1 MNPAG
6 VGVAGKNEANGNFGY
21 LGSNNA
27 GVYGESSTYGV
38 YGKHR
43 STGNFGILGTQYN
56 GLYAESSGGTA
67 VHGVSSTGWAI
78 LGTSPSGTAIRGES
92 SSGWAGYFQG
102 KVEITGPL
110 IKPSGSFKIDHP
122 LDPEGKYLY
131 HSFVESPDMKNV
143 YDGVVTLDENG
154 EAWVELPE
162 WFEAL
167 NRDFRYQL
175 TALGQP
181 GPNLYIAEKIQH
193 NRFKIAGGKPGME
206 VSWQVTGIR
215 QDPWAEA
222 HRIPVE
228 EVKPPQEQGTY
239 LHPELY
245 GQPEE
250 KSVDWKHLQGIRQHK
265 PVPVSAKQEKP

>member
-1 MNPAG
+1 
-6 VGVAGKNEANGNFGY
+6 VSGY
-21 LGSNNA
+21 SSSGA
-27 GVYGESSTYGV
+27 GVYGETSVGSSTSTFGV
-38 YGKHR
+38 YGQNNGTGIGVMGK
-43 STGNFGILGTQYN
+43 STNGI
-56 GLYAESSGGTA
+56 GLAGASSTN
-67 VHGVSSTGWAI
+67 HGVYGQSN
-78 LGTSPSGTAIRGES
+78 LGY
-92 SSGWAGYFQG
+92 AGYFDG
-102 KVEITGPL
+102 KVKVNGDFQATGA
-110 IKPSGSFKIDHP
+110 KAFQIDHP
-122 LDPEGKYLY
+122 LDPQNKYLN
-131 HSFVESPDMKNV
+131 HSCVESPDMK
-143 YDGVVTLDENG
+143 NG

-181 GPNLYIAEKIQH
+181 GPNLYIAEEIQN
-193 NRFKIAGGKPGME
+193 NRFKIAGGKPGMK

-250 KSVDWKHLQGIRQHK
+250 KSVNWKHLQGIRQLQ
-265 PVPVSAKQEKP
+265 PLAGSASPEKP

>member
-1 MNPAG
+1 
-6 VGVAGKNEANGNFGY
+6 
-21 LGSNNA
+21 
-27 GVYGESSTYGV
+27 
-38 YGKHR
+38 
-43 STGNFGILGTQYN
+43 
-56 GLYAESSGGTA
+56 
-67 VHGVSSTGWAI
+67 VSSTGWAI

-92 SSGWAGYFQG
+92 SSGWAGYFEG
-102 KVEITGPL
+102 DVEVTGTL
-110 IKPSGSFKIDHP
+110 SKGGGSFKIDHP

-131 HSFVESPDMKNV
+131 HSFVESPDMMNIYNGNV
-143 YDGVVTLDENG
+143 VLDENG

-181 GPNLYIAEKIQH
+181 GPNLYIAQEIQN
-193 NRFKIAGGKPGME
+193 NRFKIAGGKPGMK
-206 VSWQVTGIR
+206 VSWLVTGIR
-215 QDPWAEA
+215 HDPWAEA

-228 EVKPPQEQGTY
+228 EVKPPEEQGTY

-250 KSVDWKHLQGIRQHK
+250 KSVNWKHRQQIRGLE
-265 PVPVSAKQEKP
+265 PVPASKSEHGRYLHPTERGAPETRGIGYQERQKLERPEDK